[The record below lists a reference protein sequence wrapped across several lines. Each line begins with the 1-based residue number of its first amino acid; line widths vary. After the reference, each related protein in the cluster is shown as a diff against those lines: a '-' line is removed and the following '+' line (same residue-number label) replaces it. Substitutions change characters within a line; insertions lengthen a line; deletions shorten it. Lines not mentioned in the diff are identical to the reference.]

1 MWPTERE
8 CGVEVH
14 DYRNGVIDTRL
25 PAPDDDVV
33 LGPDWA
39 LQDPNDYLDTF
50 RLAVRRLVDRAGIDP
65 AEVIGIGI
73 DFTACTMLP
82 TTADG
87 TPLCFLEPYR
97 RDPHAWVKL
106 WKHHAAQPEADDI
119 NRVARELDQ
128 PWLDRYG
135 GRISSEWFFP
145 KALQILREAPELY
158 RAADRFVEAADWV
171 VWQLTGIETRNSCTA
186 GYKALWDA
194 DDGFP
199 ASGFFE
205 ALEPGFGTVVDDK
218 MSRSIASIGRTGRRP
233 DPGGGRVD
241 GPAEPGSPSR
251 SPMSTR
257 TSRRRPRPS
266 PRRERSSRSWARA
279 SATSSCPTKLRR
291 SPVCAASSGMA

>member
-1 MWPTERE
+1 MSPRRYCIGVDFGTESARAVLVDLADGRE

-14 DYRNGVIDTRL
+14 DYRNGVIDARL

-97 RDPHAWVKL
+97 REPHAWVKL

-128 PWLDRYG
+128 SWLDRYG

-145 KALQILREAPELY
+145 KALQVLREAPELY

-199 ASGFFE
+199 APGFFE
-205 ALEPGFGTVVDDK
+205 ALEPGLRDRRRRQDVALDRVD
-218 MSRSIASIGRTGRRP
+218 RTSGRRP
-233 DPGGGRVD
+233 DPGGR
-241 GPAEPGSPSR
+241 
-251 SPMSTR
+251 
-257 TSRRRPRPS
+257 
-266 PRRERSSRSWARA
+266 
-279 SATSSCPTKLRR
+279 
-291 SPVCAASSGMA
+291 